1 MTGTDVNGCI
11 GVSNIIAV
19 TVNSVPVPTVTA
31 NGSLSLCNGATVDL
45 TSSSANNN
53 TWSTGSTNQ
62 TITVATA
69 ETITVTVLDTIT
81 GCSATSLA
89 TVTTVG
95 AGTTPYII
103 VGGSTIICEGETVQ
117 LLSSEAIGNTWSNGE
132 TTNSILVGS
141 TGIYSVTYT
150 SAGGCTAVSANV
162 PVLVNPDPTPSF
174 TSNPSLGGFTQFTNT
189 SQDYLTSNWD
199 FGDGSPWSNAD
210 SPSHTYT
217 GDGTFTVTLTVGNGC
232 GIETITQT
240 VVIVGTGIE
249 SLADGTTLELYPNP
263 TSDVINVAFNGSKT
277 QTLTV
282 RVVNMNG
289 QLVYTDAIGQYAGQ
303 YKNAIDLSAAA
314 KGVYFV
320 QLITDQ
326 GTINRKVVLH

>member
-1 MTGTDVNGCI
+1 
-11 GVSNIIAV
+11 
-19 TVNSVPVPTVTA
+19 
-31 NGSLSLCNGATVDL
+31 LCNGASVDL
-45 TSSSANNN
+45 TSSSVNNN
-53 TWSTGSTNQ
+53 TWSTGSINQ
-62 TITVATA
+62 TITVNTP
-69 ETITVTVLDTIT
+69 TSITVTVLDPST
-81 GCSATSLA
+81 GCSATSLP
-89 TVTTVG
+89 TVTIDGV
-95 AGTTPYII
+95 AIVPFII
-103 VGGSTIICEGETVQ
+103 VGGSAIICEGETVQ
-117 LLSSEAIGNTWSNGE
+117 LMSSEASGNTWSSGE
-132 TTNSILVGS
+132 TTNAILVGT

-150 SAGGCTAVSANV
+150 SAAGCTTVSTNV

-189 SQDYLTSNWD
+189 SQDYLTSQWD

-217 GDGTFTVTLTVGNGC
+217 GDDTYIVTLTVGNGC
-232 GIETITQT
+232 GTETIVDT

-249 SLADGTTLELYPNP
+249 SLADGATLELYPNP

-277 QTLTV
+277 QSLTV

-289 QLVYTDAIGQYAGQ
+289 QLVYTDAVGQYAGQ

-320 QLITDQ
+320 QIITDK